1 MFKYFPNRSFRNFET
16 WIKKFRVMLARTVL
30 KVSPHSF
37 PMLVG
42 YFTRN
47 VSYFVLLQP
56 LAEKAAWDYT
66 ISLSP
71 EEKFELVVINP
82 GFVMGPVLC
91 GVLNTSMEV
100 KYLLAE
106 HFFL

>member
-1 MFKYFPNRSFRNFET
+1 MDQKVQSHVGSNRSGGLT
-16 WIKKFRVMLARTVL
+16 TQ
-30 KVSPHSF
+30 SF
-37 PMLVG
+37 PMLVA
-42 YFTRN
+42 YFKTWN
-47 VSYFVLLQP
+47 VSYFVSLQP